1 MYDWSWKIEHLL
13 TDMIDEV
20 EKKYGNKVEIT
31 VMDLDFNEFN
41 TELNYDNGDEFCAEN
56 LANIRIE
63 YKDETVYLDTYGSD
77 FYELDGLVPISYMEV
92 FSDVLGMVS
101 KYLNKIEKV
110 LKGEGYHEQ
119 G

>member
-20 EKKYGNKVEIT
+20 EKKYGNEAEIY
-31 VMDLDFNEFN
+31 VMDFDSNEFN
-41 TELNYDNGDEFCAEN
+41 CDLNYDDGDEFCAEK
-56 LANIRIE
+56 LDRIYIE
-63 YKDETVYLDTYGSD
+63 YKGETEWIEKISGM
-77 FYELDGLVPISYMEV
+77 YEIDGFIPVSHIEV
-92 FSDVLGMVS
+92 LSGAMAIVC

-110 LKGEGYHEQ
+110 LKEEGYHEQ

>member
-1 MYDWSWKIEHLL
+1 MNDLSWKIEHLL

-63 YKDETVYLDTYGSD
+63 YKGETVYLDRFGD
-77 FYELDGLVPISYMEV
+77 IYELDSFIPVSYMGV
-92 FSDVLGMVS
+92 FSDAMGIVS

-110 LKGEGYHEQ
+110 LVEEGYYGQ

>member
-63 YKDETVYLDTYGSD
+63 YKGETVYLDRFGGR
-77 FYELDGLVPISYMEV
+77 YELDSFISISHMEV
-92 FSDVLGMVS
+92 FSDAMGIVC

-110 LKGEGYHEQ
+110 LRENGYYEQ